1 MIRVKIILLP
11 FLLCLLAGV
20 LQADNQEESWL
31 FNSLGIEKI
40 RKGDITGA
48 IKDFENA
55 CRANPFND
63 TAMANLACARNN
75 LGVFFASEKKYPDAI
90 RCFMAAKAQKP
101 EDVSVRLNL
110 LAVYINLKNQNLA
123 ENEAKDVVAL
133 RPNDPELVAKVALA
147 MQKIQNN
154 EMAIEFLQQYSD
166 NSEPNYEVFVM
177 LGKLLYKSGD
187 FKNAKYYLGLAL
199 ELIPNNNEIVE
210 LIEKIGREVLVE
222 DNQRKLSNAHFKLT
236 YPANFLPE
244 KIEEILEI
252 LEDSYNEI
260 GGYLEYYPENLTKVI
275 VMNNSDFR
283 YVHELPKWAAGM
295 YDGTIKIPVSANC
308 SYETLKKTIRHE
320 YTHHLVFNLSQGKA
334 PIWLNEGLAQLFETA
349 LEYPEEIDKNELLKS
364 DICEKQLEI
373 GFKSKPNSVE
383 AKKLYAISLNKT
395 SQLIAVDGLEAV
407 IKMLKS
413 SD

>member
-1 MIRVKIILLP
+1 MIRVKILFLL
-11 FLLCLLAGV
+11 FLLCFFKGV
-20 LQADNQEESWL
+20 LLADNQEESWL
-31 FNSLGIEKI
+31 FNNLGIEKI
-40 RKGDITGA
+40 KKGDITGA

-75 LGVFFASEKKYPDAI
+75 LGVVFASEKKYNDAI
-90 RCFMAAKAQKP
+90 RCFIAAKAQKP

-123 ENEAKDVVAL
+123 ENEAKDVIAL
-133 RPNDPELVAKVALA
+133 RPNDSELLIKVALA

-154 EMAIEFLQQYSD
+154 ETAIDLLLNYAD
-166 NSEPNYEVFVM
+166 DSEPNLDVFVM

-187 FKNAKYYLGLAL
+187 LKNGKYYLGLAS
-199 ELIPNNNEIVE
+199 ELLPDNKEIIE
-210 LIEKIGREVLVE
+210 LLKKIEREALVE

-275 VMNNSDFR
+275 IMNNSDFR
-283 YVHELPKWAAGM
+283 YIHELPKWAAGM

-320 YTHHLVFNLSQGKA
+320 YTHHLVFNLSEGKA
-334 PIWLNEGLAQLFETA
+334 PVWLNEGLAQLFETA
-349 LEYPEEIDKNELLKS
+349 LEYSEQIDKNELIRS
-364 DICEKQLEI
+364 DPCEKQIEL
-373 GFKSKPNSVE
+373 GFKSKPDSVE

-395 SQLIAVDGLEAV
+395 SQLIATKGLGAV
-407 IKMLKS
+407 INILKL

>member
-55 CRANPFND
+55 CRTNPFND

-166 NSEPNYEVFVM
+166 NSEPNLEVLVM

-187 FKNAKYYLGLAL
+187 FKNSKYYLGLAS
-199 ELIPNNNEIVE
+199 ELLPENKEIIE
-210 LIEKIGREVLVE
+210 LLKKIEREVLVE
-222 DNQRKLSNAHFKLT
+222 DNQRKLSNVHFKLT

-252 LEDSYNEI
+252 LEEAYNEI
-260 GGYLEYYPENLTKVI
+260 GGYLEFYPENLTEVT

-320 YTHHLVFNLSQGKA
+320 YTHHLVFNLSEGKA
-334 PIWLNEGLAQLFETA
+334 PVWLNEGLAQIFETD
-349 LEYPEEIDKNELLKS
+349 LEYLEDIYKNELIQS
-364 DICEKQLEI
+364 DLCAKQIEL
-373 GFKSKPNSVE
+373 GFKSKPDSVE
-383 AKKLYAISLNKT
+383 AKRLYAMSLNKT
-395 SQLIAVDGLEAV
+395 SQLIANKGWGAV
-407 IKMLKS
+407 INMLKLPE
-413 SD
+413 